1 MKPPHTRRTT
11 QSDADWPHPG
21 HPDSMGPGGGRAGGD
36 GRRLIDYPRAG
47 RQNWL
52 RWVPSWRL
60 LAGAGLAS
68 FGALAGLGALIYV
81 NIEIPAEHD
90 VARRQATVYYWADG
104 KRMVSVGDVNRQEV
118 ALEQVPVTV
127 QRAVVATENAGFYS
141 DSGVSFKGI
150 ARAGLNMLKGEATQG
165 GSTITQQFVKN
176 AYLSQDQT
184 ISRKAREFFLSLK
197 ITNERPKEQILEGYL
212 NTSWFG
218 RDSYGIQA
226 AAQAYYG
233 ISARDLNAS
242 QAALLTGL
250 LKGADTLD
258 PSLSPAHH
266 ERAERRWNYILDRQV
281 ETGAMTAAERATY
294 TEFPE
299 PKLPVKPNS
308 QAGQIG
314 YLVDIANKYLKNR
327 SNLTDQDLADGG
339 LRIYTTFEKD
349 KVLAL
354 AGAVDRV
361 RRQNLAP
368 ETRES
373 DRNVQ
378 VGAASVR
385 VDDGAVVAVYGGE
398 DAVTHFTNN
407 ADTSGVPAGSAFKPF
422 VYAAALEFGG
432 PGFVPADS
440 TGAPS
445 ELGLGESLVRSQND
459 AFIAAGENV
468 GLDRVKNMAVAA
480 GLREDSMAQLDPS
493 FTVGTSTP
501 SAVRLASA
509 YTAFAGDGTGHEPYS
524 VTRVERNGTVLSGFN
539 PPQARRAMDPAVALE
554 VGEALQQLGVTA
566 LGPSTLGPTRDQ
578 WFGAPVWAGATGAE
592 DGMNSAWFIGATK
605 VLSTS
610 VTMFRSSPDTARLLT
625 MDGVG
630 GVGSERGTIFP
641 PQIWSDYQL
650 EVAPDSFVNVPLT
663 PVLPVTPTPTPTEP
677 VDDGVPADDAPV
689 GGTPGDGTPEDG
701 TGGDGDPADGN
712 VVDENPVNDDP
723 ANGDDGSGSEFGP
736 DRFGPDFGTQT
747 SGARP
752 LSALTSSGAQPS
764 GASSTQRLSAQRS
777 DAQPSR
783 TQAFGTTS

>member
-1 MKPPHTRRTT
+1 MNPPHTRSAT

-21 HPDSMGPGGGRAGGD
+21 RPDGMGFGGGRDGGD
-36 GRRLIDYPRAG
+36 GRRLIDFPRAG
-47 RQNWL
+47 RQGWR

-60 LAGAGLAS
+60 FSGTVLLS
-68 FGALAGLGALIYV
+68 FGGLLGLGALIYV

-118 ALEQVPVTV
+118 ALDQVPVAV

-141 DSGVSFKGI
+141 DSGVSYKGI
-150 ARAGLNMLKGEATQG
+150 ARAGLNMLKGEETQG

-197 ITNERPKEQILEGYL
+197 ITNQRTKPQILEGYL

-233 ISARDLNAS
+233 ISAKDLNAS

-250 LKGADTLD
+250 LKGADSLD

-266 ERAERRWNYILDRQV
+266 ERAERRWKYILDRQV

-294 TEFPE
+294 TVFPE

-327 SNLTDQDLADGG
+327 SSLTDQDLADGG

-361 RRQNLAP
+361 RRENLAP

-385 VDDGAVVAVYGGE
+385 VEDGAVVAVYGGE

-440 TGAPS
+440 SGVPS
-445 ELGLGESLVRSQND
+445 EPGLGESLVRSQNE

-468 GLDRVKNMAVAA
+468 GLDRVKNMAVAT

-493 FTVGTSTP
+493 FPVGTSTP

-509 YTAFAGDGTGHEPYS
+509 YTAFSGDGTGHEPYS
-524 VTRVERNGTVLSGFN
+524 VTRVERNGTVLSGFS
-539 PPQARRAMDPAVALE
+539 PPQARRAMDPAVAQE
-554 VGEALQQLGVTA
+554 VGVALQELGVST
-566 LGPSTLGPTRDQ
+566 LGPATLGPTRDQ
-578 WFGAPVWAGATGAE
+578 WFGAPVWAGATGAD

-610 VTMFRSSPDTARLLT
+610 VTMFRTSPDTSQLLG

-630 GVGSERGTIFP
+630 GAESARGTIFP

-650 EVAPDSFVNVPLT
+650 EVAPDSFVTVPLT
-663 PVLPVTPTPTPTEP
+663 PTLPVTPTEPEAEVPADDNAAGDDPAGDIQVEETPAGEDPAGNDTSTEDPAGDDP
-677 VDDGVPADDAPV
+677 VDDGQ
-689 GGTPGDGTPEDG
+689 
-701 TGGDGDPADGN
+701 
-712 VVDENPVNDDP
+712 
-723 ANGDDGSGSEFGP
+723 FGP

-747 SGARP
+747 LGSRP
-752 LSALTSSGAQPS
+752 LGSRPLRSQAL
-764 GASSTQRLSAQRS
+764 
-777 DAQPSR
+777 
-783 TQAFGTTS
+783 GTTS